1 VKNNSARQMDAVS
14 AAFFPQIY
22 LMRTKLELGIEVGKM
37 CHGAICIQQQ
47 RAQRDTLPQTV

>member
-1 VKNNSARQMDAVS
+1 MKNNSARQMDAVS